1 MRKGPFGPFF
11 VPLFS
16 EALLQLIPSN
26 RFAVHALALLVKSEK
41 KGIFLRMK
49 PTFTLLV
56 LACLTTVSFFG
67 QNSTARLTSENLS
80 FFTLSVNGMRLASEA
95 SVMQEITGLEE
106 GMSYNLLIDYV
117 SPEFDDVRTT
127 MKLNANGGRGA
138 GMYSFTIPSFFQG
151 ELRLDNFMPTAQGQ
165 PGGMESMSMDM
176 NVNMNV
182 GQTALN
188 VSFGNGGNAQ
198 PMSTPTP
205 PAQTQQPDP
214 APATQEVQIVYVEG
228 YSGAIGCE
236 RPVDDSRFERMMD
249 KISDAGFSD
258 DQVAMAKQILRTN
271 CLKISQL
278 VEILEEIAFDE
289 GQLELAKFA
298 YDHIYDLE
306 NYWEVYGVFSFSRSK
321 EELEQFIDS
330 QY

>member
-1 MRKGPFGPFF
+1 
-11 VPLFS
+11 
-16 EALLQLIPSN
+16 
-26 RFAVHALALLVKSEK
+26 
-41 KGIFLRMK
+41 
-49 PTFTLLV
+49 
-56 LACLTTVSFFG
+56 
-67 QNSTARLTSENLS
+67 
-80 FFTLSVNGMRLASEA
+80 MRLASEA
-95 SVMQEITGLEE
+95 SVMQEITGLQE

-127 MKLNANGGRGA
+127 MKLNANGGSGA
-138 GMYSFTIPSFFQG
+138 GVYSFTIPSFFQG
-151 ELRLDNFMPTAQGQ
+151 ELKLDNFMPTAQGQ

-176 NVNMNV
+176 NVNMNM

-198 PMSTPTP
+198 PTSTPSQ
-205 PAQTQQPDP
+205 PAPTQQPDP

-236 RPVDDSRFERMMD
+236 KPVDDSRFERMMD
-249 KISDAGFSD
+249 KIADAGFSD

-271 CLKISQL
+271 CLNISQL

-306 NYWEVYGVFSFSRSK
+306 NYWEVYGVFSFSSSK

>member
-1 MRKGPFGPFF
+1 M
-11 VPLFS
+11 
-16 EALLQLIPSN
+16 
-26 RFAVHALALLVKSEK
+26 
-41 KGIFLRMK
+41 
-49 PTFTLLV
+49 
-56 LACLTTVSFFG
+56 TTVSFFG

-80 FFTLSVNGMRLASEA
+80 FFTVSVNGMRLASEA
-95 SVMQEITGLEE
+95 SVMQEITGLQE
-106 GMSYNLLIDYV
+106 GMSYNLLIDYT
-117 SPEFDDVRTT
+117 SPEFDDVRAT
-127 MKLNANGGRGA
+127 MKLNANGGKGA

-151 ELRLDNFMPTAQGQ
+151 ELRLDNFMPTSQGQ
-165 PGGMESMSMDM
+165 LGGMESMSMDM
-176 NVNMNV
+176 NVNMDM

-198 PMSTPTP
+198 PTPTP
-205 PAQTQQPDP
+205 TPSAQTQQPNP
-214 APATQEVQIVYVEG
+214 APPTQEVQVAPPIQEVQVVYVEG

-236 RPVDDSRFERMMD
+236 KPVDDSRFERMME
-249 KISDAGFSD
+249 KIADAGFSD

-289 GQLELAKFA
+289 EQLELAKFA

-306 NYWEVYGVFSFSRSK
+306 NYWEVYGVFSFSSSK

>member
-1 MRKGPFGPFF
+1 MKGSF
-11 VPLFS
+11 
-16 EALLQLIPSN
+16 
-26 RFAVHALALLVKSEK
+26 R
-41 KGIFLRMK
+41 RMK
-49 PTFTLLV
+49 HHLTLLV
-56 LACLTTVSFFG
+56 LACMTTMSFFG
-67 QNSTARLTSENLS
+67 QNSTARLTSENMS
-80 FFTLSVNGMRLASEA
+80 FFTVSVNGMRLASEA
-95 SVMQEITGLEE
+95 SVIQEITGLQE
-106 GMSYNLLIDYV
+106 GMSYNLLIDYT
-117 SPEFDDVRTT
+117 SPEFDDVRAT
-127 MKLNANGGRGA
+127 MKLNANGGQGA
-138 GMYSFTIPSFFQG
+138 GMYSFTVPSFFQG

-165 PGGMESMSMDM
+165 PSGMESMSMDM

-198 PMSTPTP
+198 QTPTP
-205 PAQTQQPDP
+205 SAQTQQPDP

-236 RPVDDSRFERMMD
+236 KPVDDSRFERMMA
-249 KISDAGFSD
+249 KIADAGFSD

-306 NYWEVYGVFSFSRSK
+306 NYWEVYGVFSFSSSK